1 MTSHCFVCIIC
12 LHTHKYCTN
21 EKTFEIQNDILEL
34 EKLSRF
40 VDELANELQLKPD
53 LVFNLNLVLEE
64 AVANIMLYAYPQQTK
79 GEIVIQSELHGNSL
93 VFTVTD
99 SGIPFDP
106 TKVAEADIT
115 LSGEERPIGGLGI
128 FLIKQIMD
136 EVKYHRAGGRNVF
149 MLKRIYN
156 KV

>member
-1 MTSHCFVCIIC
+1 M
-12 LHTHKYCTN
+12 K
-21 EKTFEIQNDILEL
+21 KTFEIQNDILEL

-64 AVANIMLYAYPQQTK
+64 AVANIILYAYPQQTK

-149 MLKRIYN
+149 MLKKDI
-156 KV
+156 